1 MYGCRHSFER
11 ESRTKRHFRICQR
24 RDTER
29 QYRITS
35 KEFCISRAKQRIA
48 FYIWRD
54 LHNEPDASNRRDP
67 SDRSWAQR
75 NRLRSLETGQL
86 IPLLCTIYVLCSCIL
101 PSYCFLLSRGK
112 ERKDVRRGE
121 RRLENRRT
129 CRSEKIV
136 SEIKWKE
143 KEKLPRLDG
152 WVRTLETTCAY
163 GHV

>member
-1 MYGCRHSFER
+1 MSAFVRARISDKAAFSNLSATRYRAAISHNVEGILYLASETKDCILYLARFAQRTRRFES
-11 ESRTKRHFRICQR
+11 SRSEC
-24 RDTER
+24 
-29 QYRITS
+29 
-35 KEFCISRAKQRIA
+35 
-48 FYIWRD
+48 
-54 LHNEPDASNRRDP
+54 
-67 SDRSWAQR
+67 DRSWAQR

-101 PSYCFLLSRGK
+101 PSYCFLLSREK

-121 RRLENRRT
+121 RRLENRRRT

-143 KEKLPRLDG
+143 KEKRPRSDG